1 MLITSKFIN
10 MKNLILYSMLAGI
23 ILISACDPN
32 KELYEDLDAMRVPH
46 KKSIEYALTEAD
58 YNAVG
63 GVVRTLNAFT
73 EEEPA
78 MQHVPAILKRNFL
91 ALNLGSSAMVTY
103 NYMVEHPV
111 WYDAGFG
118 YELKPEDYQQL
129 GLIDAFSATY
139 PAEDNLPV
147 FLVRKYPNATE
158 GQTEK
163 LIYNYRE
170 GSLLRKDIDTYVF
183 DGSNWLLENRR
194 EDIPFV
200 GYELTPDD
208 YEVFGGSIA
217 QNNNFSNAF
226 PADLHLPVWLR
237 NQYPY
242 AIEGTEEVLKY
253 RVFRDGSVSNEIA
266 HYTYDG
272 VVWHRSQ
279 YIVSMAEQYVYGE
292 LGWAFDPTTRFIM
305 AQSDYMHLAVID
317 PIPHAVFND
326 FGYYF
331 GASAFYVNFD
341 MRLEARRVQKN
352 AEGNYIDA
360 ALGEIFENE
369 SREATVAEMF
379 RRIVEEG
386 LIEVLQNRYPD
397 AQPQVGGIDVHYI
410 VGFETF
416 NDNFSRSYLEA
427 EYQCI
432 ASGDPPQFELID
444 GPRERQ

>member
-1 MLITSKFIN
+1 MLITSKIKN
-10 MKNLILYSMLAGI
+10 MKNLILYSLLAGI
-23 ILISACDPN
+23 MLISACDPN
-32 KELYEDLDAMRVPH
+32 KELYEDLDTMKVPYN
-46 KKSIEYALTEAD
+46 KSIEYTLTDAD
-58 YNAVG
+58 YNAIG
-63 GVVRTLNAFT
+63 GEVRTLNAFT

-78 MQHVPAILKRNFL
+78 MNHVPTILKRNFL

-103 NYMVEHPV
+103 NYMVAHPT

-118 YELKPEDYQQL
+118 YELQAEDYQQL

-147 FLVRKYPNATE
+147 FLIRKYPNATE
-158 GQTEK
+158 GQSEK
-163 LIYNYRE
+163 LIYNFRE
-170 GSLLRKDIDTYVF
+170 GSLVHKNIDTYVF
-183 DGSNWLLENRR
+183 DGSNWVLENRR
-194 EDIPFV
+194 ENIPFV

-208 YEVFGGSIA
+208 YAVFGGSIA
-217 QNNNFSNAF
+217 QNNNFSDVY
-226 PADLHLPVWLR
+226 PADVYLPVWLK
-237 NQYPY
+237 NKYPY
-242 AIEGTEEVLKY
+242 AIEGAEKVLKY
-253 RVFRDGSVSNEIA
+253 KVFAGGSVSDEIA
-266 HYTYDG
+266 HYLFDG
-272 VVWHRSQ
+272 IAWQRSK
-279 YIVSMAEQYVYGE
+279 YIISKSEQYVYGE

-305 AQSDYMHLAVID
+305 VQSDYMHLAVID

-369 SREATVAEMF
+369 GREATVAEMF

-386 LIEVLQNRYPD
+386 LIDVLQNRYPD

-432 ASGDPPQFELID
+432 ASGDPPQFELIE